1 MRLLLDT
8 HAFVWATTDPGR
20 LSNQARD
27 AIRDGEADLYLSA
40 VSAYEID
47 FKREFSPE
55 LQRLP
60 PDLDDARPT
69 LRFRWLSIDRRHM
82 TAAARLPR
90 FHRDPWDRIIIAQA
104 QSEDMMIVSIDPML
118 RAYDVSL
125 LW

>member
-1 MRLLLDT
+1 
-8 HAFVWATTDPGR
+8 
-20 LSNQARD
+20 
-27 AIRDGEADLYLSA
+27 
-40 VSAYEID
+40 
-47 FKREFSPE
+47 
-55 LQRLP
+55 
-60 PDLDDARPT
+60 
-69 LRFRWLSIDRRHM
+69 M

>member
-8 HAFVWATTDPGR
+8 HAFVWVMTEPER
-20 LSNQARD
+20 LSSQARD
-27 AIRDGEADLYLSA
+27 ALRDGESELHLSA

-47 FKREFSPE
+47 FKRDFSPE

-60 PDLDDARPT
+60 PDLDGARPA
-69 LRFRWLSIDRRHM
+69 LRFRWLSIDRWHA

-90 FHRDPWDRIIIAQA
+90 FHRDPWDRILIAQA
-104 QSEDMMIVSIDPML
+104 QAEGLTLVSIDPML
-118 RAYDVSL
+118 RAYDVPV